1 MKKAARRDGLLS
13 HTKSFASIRRRTAQD
28 DPGTGER
35 LAGSRTSK
43 VAVAA
48 TSLRTR
54 GTIQAPRP
62 PCRRLTRRPDR
73 QNMEGGRI
81 HSDGPPY

>member
-43 VAVAA
+43 VACCGYELANKGHDTSSPA
-48 TSLRTR
+48 TMPALD
-54 GTIQAPRP
+54 APA
-62 PCRRLTRRPDR
+62 
-73 QNMEGGRI
+73 
-81 HSDGPPY
+81 